1 MASWAF
7 RVFVL
12 LLSVLLGS
20 CGAKR
25 DAVVYCSACSA
36 MVEEMIFS
44 IGQIDPK
51 KTVNVG
57 GFRLSPDGTIRD
69 KKVPLSRSEVHL
81 SELLDGVCERM
92 NDYALY
98 EDPDS
103 HEKRY
108 RRFAP
113 RENQD
118 MTDLPDFNNFKFEG
132 PEASALKFACETIR
146 EELEDVIITLLQTN
160 PDNAQQELCSNM
172 SGYCRASGRAK
183 EDL

>member
-69 KKVPLSRSEVHL
+69 KKVTVETPDLTGAELTGGTAL
-81 SELLDGVCERM
+81 SEHALSPERRILKVFI
-92 NDYALY
+92 NRISVPGYRFSQYRILFINWSKKVWELY
-98 EDPDS
+98 SYLNWFRPG
-103 HEKRY
+103 
-108 RRFAP
+108 
-113 RENQD
+113 
-118 MTDLPDFNNFKFEG
+118 LV
-132 PEASALKFACETIR
+132 L
-146 EELEDVIITLLQTN
+146 V
-160 PDNAQQELCSNM
+160 
-172 SGYCRASGRAK
+172 
-183 EDL
+183 